1 MVIHQHL
8 CLLTLLASTA
18 SAFVPQLARR
28 STIQTKTRRRAATNA
43 NADEL
48 LRQRADPT
56 LAKDERRT
64 IDALLVDHAWD
75 KAVNSSSPSAA
86 ATLFDRRDALDAAK
100 PPPAGERTFVLYPD
114 PAP

>member
-8 CLLTLLASTA
+8 SLLTLLASTA
-18 SAFVPQLARR
+18 SAFVPLLARR
-28 STIQTKTRRRAATNA
+28 SIITTQTRRRAATNA

-48 LRQRADPT
+48 LQQRADPT

-75 KAVNSSSPSAA
+75 
-86 ATLFDRRDALDAAK
+86 R
-100 PPPAGERTFVLYPD
+100 AGLLARARFK
-114 PAP
+114 

>member
-1 MVIHQHL
+1 MFHFVLLHRCAVQRFARMVIREHL

-28 STIQTKTRRRAATNA
+28 SIITTQTRRRAATNA

-48 LRQRADPT
+48 LQQRADPT

-75 KAVNSSSPSAA
+75 
-86 ATLFDRRDALDAAK
+86 R
-100 PPPAGERTFVLYPD
+100 AGLLARARFK
-114 PAP
+114 